1 MALTPEQEALNF
13 NPELQDV
20 SRQRKLAEALMAQG
34 LQQPPQG
41 QMISGRYVAPSWTQM
56 LNPMANT
63 LAGQAVANRAD
74 TQEQQLATALRGKY
88 AQDVQTYAE
97 LQKTDP
103 AKAIQFGLTSQ
114 NPTLKALVAEDLK
127 TVKYGEGEIGQRKNI
142 ATGELETVGRGGEKL
157 HSVDGNL
164 VDSKGNLVFKAPKQY
179 APHASQLVPV
189 QGGFAEYNSN
199 TRTLTPI
206 GGAGGGATGSPTGA
220 LMPPLPQHLQTE
232 MASINQQKASINDAL
247 KTVEANKDAFGP
259 KFAAPGL
266 IAGEFGTSRMN
277 EKMPS
282 SQVEARA
289 KVFNIAS
296 SLIKERAGT
305 AQSKQ
310 EQEIIMRFLPSPY
323 DGEKAITDKFNAFND
338 YLTSKEKGMTAAV
351 GAVPAYRPTPTE
363 TPKQETPGSWGKAV
377 VVTES
382 K

>member
-1 MALTPEQEALNF
+1 MALTPEQQAMDF

-20 SRQRKLAEALMAQG
+20 SRQRKLAEMLLAQG
-34 LQQPPQG
+34 MQQPQG
-41 QMISGRYVAPSWTQM
+41 QMISGHYVAPSWSQQ
-56 LNPMANT
+56 LNPLANVI
-63 LAGQAVANRAD
+63 AGQAIGERAD
-74 TQEQQLATALRGKY
+74 TKQTELATALRGKKLE
-88 AQDVQTYAE
+88 VQ
-97 LQKTDP
+97 
-103 AKAIQFGLTSQ
+103 KAIQEKVDAG
-114 NPTLKALVAEDLK
+114 DLK
-127 TVKYGEGEIGQRKNI
+127 GALGI
-142 ATGELETVGRGGEKL
+142 ATQNEQYGGKEFIAPLMGNVIPKAGENKVVGNR
-157 HSVDGNL
+157 L
-164 VDSKGNLVFKAPKQY
+164 VDANGKVLFTAPKEY

-189 QGGFAEYNSN
+189 QGGFAEYNPN

-206 GGAGGGATGSPTGA
+206 GGNQGGASGSQTGA

-232 MASINQQKASINDAL
+232 MASINQQKSTINDAL

-296 SLIKERAGT
+296 AVIKERAGT

-351 GAVPAYRPTPTE
+351 GAVPSYRPNPTE
-363 TPKQETPGSWGKAV
+363 APKQEIPGSWGKAV
-377 VVTES
+377 VVTEG